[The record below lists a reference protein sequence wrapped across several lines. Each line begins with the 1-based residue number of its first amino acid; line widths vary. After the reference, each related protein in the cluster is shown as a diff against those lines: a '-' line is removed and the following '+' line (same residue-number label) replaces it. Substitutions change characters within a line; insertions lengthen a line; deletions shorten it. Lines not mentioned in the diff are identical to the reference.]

1 MERYG
6 NSGSLGWESIAVKTH
21 SESDTQAES
30 LSDSV
35 THMLEECRMV
45 LPGIQALFGF
55 QLVAVFNSTFWTKL
69 DRFEQVIHFVALGL
83 VACSVALVMTPAAYH
98 RQAEPLTISK
108 RFLAI
113 STRLLFWSMYP
124 LMSAILLDFY
134 LIGSLILD
142 SRSLSVLATLLVCN
156 VFLVLWVL
164 LPRVRRLQR
173 MLSGSD

>member
-1 MERYG
+1 MKIHPDGE
-6 NSGSLGWESIAVKTH
+6 AK
-21 SESDTQAES
+21 AES

-55 QLVAVFNSTFWTKL
+55 QLIAVFNSTFWARL
-69 DRFEQVIHFVALGL
+69 DRVEQVIHFVALGL

-98 RQAEPLTISK
+98 RQAEPMAISK

-142 SRSLSVLATLLVCN
+142 SRLVSVLLTLVLGGVFFTLW
-156 VFLVLWVL
+156 VFL
-164 LPRVRRLQR
+164 PRIRALQR
-173 MLSGSD
+173 VLSGSE